1 MKTILQEKVERYKEV
16 YQMADAEKRYRG
28 IFIVTAFFGLVSAC
42 FMAIFSFCLGRVVDV
57 VISPSDSLQTTML
70 LCIGMAVCGLAA
82 SFLYDYARIVYVNKI
97 VRYLKTNLY
106 RALYHKELNVFLSE
120 KNGHYLSLYS
130 KDIDLIVD
138 NYLMPKCSI
147 ISNILSAVVSLLSI
161 FIINW
166 KLGLSFVALS
176 SVTVVLS
183 QIPGAVMAK
192 KTVEYTQHNSSY
204 MAVLENG
211 LKGFEQ
217 VKLLGLGNLF
227 SRKLDVNDHAY
238 ERSRKSYLFAKVA
251 SNDIGMFIGML
262 SQLSCMAVGIWFVLR
277 GNMTVGLL
285 ISAVQLLNGVFSPLQ
300 LFVQD
305 KNLMGTAGEIIQR
318 IDQEQTIAEKT
329 AGEITGSVQEIAFHD
344 LNLQFGDKEIFHNFN
359 MTFESGRKYAI
370 VGESGKGK
378 STLMRLLMKYLTQSE
393 YEGNVLINR
402 QDIRSLD
409 SDSIYDRI
417 GYIQRNEFLIDGS
430 VRDNIVLYRN
440 DIAGAK
446 IEQICRALKLDSEL
460 VRKKIDAADSGEVSF
475 GEKQRIDIA
484 RFMVHDYDVLV
495 FDEPTSN
502 LDADTANEIFN
513 MIFGIRDKIVIVIT
527 HDRSRDVLDRFD
539 TVLQL

>member
-1 MKTILQEKVERYKEV
+1 MRIKYTDTLVGTINYNFRNCTDPGKYGKISPC
-16 YQMADAEKRYRG
+16 A
-28 IFIVTAFFGLVSAC
+28 AFFGMFGQPEGFIGGNC
-42 FMAIFSFCLGRVVDV
+42 HIVV
-57 VISPSDSLQTTML
+57 
-70 LCIGMAVCGLAA
+70 
-82 SFLYDYARIVYVNKI
+82 VY
-97 VRYLKTNLY
+97 
-106 RALYHKELNVFLSE
+106 
-120 KNGHYLSLYS
+120 
-130 KDIDLIVD
+130 
-138 NYLMPKCSI
+138 
-147 ISNILSAVVSLLSI
+147 
-161 FIINW
+161 
-166 KLGLSFVALS
+166 
-176 SVTVVLS
+176 
-183 QIPGAVMAK
+183 
-192 KTVEYTQHNSSY
+192 
-204 MAVLENG
+204 
-211 LKGFEQ
+211 
-217 VKLLGLGNLF
+217 
-227 SRKLDVNDHAY
+227 
-238 ERSRKSYLFAKVA
+238 
-251 SNDIGMFIGML
+251 NDIGMFIGML

-539 TVLQL
+539 AVLQL

>member
-1 MKTILQEKVERYKEV
+1 
-16 YQMADAEKRYRG
+16 MAKAEKRYRG
-28 IFIVTAFFGLVSAC
+28 FYLLTAFFGLVSAC
-42 FMAIFSFCLGRVVDV
+42 FMAVFSFCLGRVVDV
-57 VISPSDSLQTTML
+57 VINPSDSLPTTML
-70 LCIGMAVCGLAA
+70 LCIGTAVCGLAA
-82 SFLYDYARIVYVNKI
+82 SFLYDYAKIVYVNKI

-106 RALYHKELNVFLSE
+106 KALYNKELYDFLSE

-130 KDIDLIVD
+130 KDIDLVVD

-147 ISNILSAVVSLLSI
+147 ISNILTAAVSLLSI

-176 SVTVVLS
+176 CLTVFLS

-192 KTVEYTQHNSSY
+192 KTVEYTQHNSAY
-204 MAVLENG
+204 MAVLENY

-217 VKLLGLGNLF
+217 VKLLGLGKLF
-227 SRKLDVNDHAY
+227 DGKLDANDNAY
-238 ERSRKSYLFAKVA
+238 EKSRKSYLFAKVA

-262 SQLSCMAVGIWFVLR
+262 SQLSCMAVGIWFVLN
-277 GNMTVGLL
+277 GSMTVGLL

-318 IDQEQTIAEKT
+318 IDMEQTIAEKT
-329 AGEITGSVQEIAFHD
+329 KREIAGEVQEIAFHG
-344 LNLQFGDKEIFHNFN
+344 LNLQFGNKEIFHDFN
-359 MTFESGRKYAI
+359 MTFEAGRKYAI

-378 STLMRLLMKYLTQSE
+378 STLVRLLMKYLTENE
-393 YEGNVLINR
+393 YEGDVTINR
-402 QDIRSLD
+402 QNIKAID
-409 SDSIYDRI
+409 SDSIYDKI

-430 VRDNIVLYRN
+430 VRDNIVLYREEVPSTN
-440 DIAGAK
+440 VDR
-446 IEQICRALKLDSEL
+446 ICQDLKLDSDL
-460 VRKKIDAADSGEVSF
+460 VSKEIDVSDSGEVSF

-484 RFMVHDYDVLV
+484 RFLLHDYDVLV

-527 HDRSRDVLDRFD
+527 HDRSKEVLDRFD

>member
-359 MTFESGRKYAI
+359 MTFEAGRKYAI

-539 TVLQL
+539 AVLQL

>member
-1 MKTILQEKVERYKEV
+1 
-16 YQMADAEKRYRG
+16 MAKAEKRYRG
-28 IFIVTAFFGLVSAC
+28 FYLLTAFFGLVSAC

-57 VISPSDSLQTTML
+57 VINPSDSLPTTML
-70 LCIGMAVCGLAA
+70 LCIGTAVCGLAA
-82 SFLYDYARIVYVNKI
+82 SFLYDYAKIVYVNKI

-106 RALYHKELNVFLSE
+106 KALYNKELYDFLSK

-130 KDIDLIVD
+130 KDIDLVVD

-147 ISNILSAVVSLLSI
+147 ISNILTAAVSLLSI

-176 SVTVVLS
+176 CLTVFLS

-192 KTVEYTQHNSSY
+192 KTVEYTQHNSAY
-204 MAVLENG
+204 MAVLEND

-217 VKLLGLGNLF
+217 VKLLGLGKLF
-227 SRKLDVNDHAY
+227 GGKLDANDHAY
-238 ERSRKSYLFAKVA
+238 EKSRKSYLFAKVA

-262 SQLSCMAVGIWFVLR
+262 SQLSCMAVGIWFVLN
-277 GNMTVGLL
+277 GGMTVGLL

-318 IDQEQTIAEKT
+318 IDMEQTIAEKT
-329 AGEITGSVQEIAFHD
+329 KREIAGEVQEIAFHG
-344 LNLQFGDKEIFHNFN
+344 LNLQFGNKEIFHDFN
-359 MTFESGRKYAI
+359 MTFEAGRKYAI

-378 STLMRLLMKYLTQSE
+378 STLVRLLMKYLTENE
-393 YEGNVLINR
+393 YEGDVTINR
-402 QDIRSLD
+402 QNIKAID
-409 SDSIYDRI
+409 SDSIYDKI

-430 VRDNIVLYRN
+430 VRDNIVLYREEVPSTN
-440 DIAGAK
+440 VDR
-446 IEQICRALKLDSEL
+446 ICQSLKLDSDL
-460 VRKKIDAADSGEVSF
+460 VSKEIDVSDSGEVSF

-484 RFMVHDYDVLV
+484 RFLLHNYDVLV

-527 HDRSRDVLDRFD
+527 HDRSKEVLDRFD

>member
-1 MKTILQEKVERYKEV
+1 
-16 YQMADAEKRYRG
+16 MAEAEKRYRG
-28 IFIVTAFFGLVSAC
+28 IFILTAFIGLVSAC
-42 FMAIFSFCLGRVVDV
+42 FMAVFSFCLGKVVDV
-57 VISPSDSLQTTML
+57 VINPSDSLQTTML
-70 LCIGMAVCGLAA
+70 LCIGMAVCGLIA
-82 SFLYDYARIVYVNKI
+82 SFLYDYAKIVYVNKV
-97 VRYLKTNLY
+97 VRCIKTKLY
-106 RALYHKELNVFLSE
+106 RALYHKELNAYLSE

-130 KDIDLIVD
+130 KDIDLVVD

-147 ISNILSAVVSLLSI
+147 VSNIMSASVSLLSI

-166 KLGLSFVALS
+166 KLGLSFVVLS
-176 SVTVVLS
+176 GVTVVLS

-204 MAVLENG
+204 MAVLENY

-227 SRKLDVNDHAY
+227 SGKLDANDHVY
-238 ERSRKSYLFAKVA
+238 EKSRKSYLFAKVA
-251 SNDIGMFIGML
+251 SSDIGMFIGML
-262 SQLSCMAVGIWFVLR
+262 SQLSCMAVGIWFVLG

-300 LFVQD
+300 IFVQD

-318 IDQEQTIAEKT
+318 IDQEQIIAEKT
-329 AGEITGSVQEIAFHD
+329 AKEITGKVQEIAFRD
-344 LNLQFGDKEIFHNFN
+344 LNLQFGNKEIFHDFN
-359 MTFESGRKYAI
+359 MTFEAGRKYAI

-378 STLMRLLMKYLTQSE
+378 STLMRLLMKYLTQTE
-393 YEGNVLINR
+393 YTGNVLVNR
-402 QDIRSLD
+402 QDIRALD
-409 SDSIYDRI
+409 SDCVYDRI

-430 VRDNIVLYRN
+430 VRDNIILYRK
-440 DIAGAK
+440 DIPDTRIA
-446 IEQICRALKLDSEL
+446 QLCQHLKLDSEL

-484 RFMVHDYDVLV
+484 RFMIHDYDVLI

-527 HDRSRDVLDRFD
+527 HDRSRDVLDQFD
-539 TVLQL
+539 VVLQL

>member
-527 HDRSRDVLDRFD
+527 HDRSREVLDRFD
-539 TVLQL
+539 VVLQL